1 MKNIV
6 LFILLIA
13 SFSVLACS
21 SSSSLAGSSSASESA
36 IDREARQFVERHF
49 NAQFK
54 KCGDAYYSQHKTNPE
69 NPAFSDKESGE
80 GMWTEVKSP
89 QIVVDAYKVSD
100 TDRLNGIEWQGFV
113 YVSSGNW
120 RTTENGRWGKWF
132 EPSKDFGKYHLK
144 KKNGEWALGTWSYKG
159 TANNSDYLVPGDK
172 PDKTKQDPYTFVL
185 VDVDCS
191 NIPR

>member
-1 MKNIV
+1 MKSIV
-6 LFILLIA
+6 LTCSILVFI
-13 SFSVLACS
+13 STLACS
-21 SSSSLAGSSSASESA
+21 SSSGLAGSSSSSETA

-54 KCGDAYYSQHKTNPE
+54 KCVDSYYSQHKANPE
-69 NPAFSDKESGE
+69 NPAFKNEESGE
-80 GMWTEVKSP
+80 GMWVEVKDP
-89 QIVVDAYKVSD
+89 KIVIDAYKVTD

-113 YVSSGNW
+113 YVSSNNW
-120 RTTENGRWGKWF
+120 RTTDYGKWGKWF
-132 EPSKDFGKYHLK
+132 PPSKDFGKYHLK
-144 KKNGEWALGTWSYKG
+144 KKNGEWVLGAWSYKG

-191 NIPR
+191 KIPQ